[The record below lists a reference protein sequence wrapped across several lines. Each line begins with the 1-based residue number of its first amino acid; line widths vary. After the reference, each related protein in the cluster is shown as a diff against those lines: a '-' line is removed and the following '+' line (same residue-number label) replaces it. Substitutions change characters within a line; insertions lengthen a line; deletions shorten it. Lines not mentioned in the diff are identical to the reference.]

1 MFRATALAA
10 VLAVLTAVLPVA
22 ADDAPDAAKVKR
34 AADEF
39 DLGVQSFKSKQFD
52 EAAQHFE
59 AADEAVPGVKTL
71 RLAMRARSEAGQ
83 GSRAASL
90 AAQALERYAEDAET
104 AKLAKETIA
113 RFEGKLHKVQVS
125 CASPCLL
132 AVGTRAVHGA
142 VATRWILYVDPG
154 KTSINASFFG
164 NASSKPQSVV
174 ATAGGHT
181 EIRFEPTEPPKVIPT
196 ATATQTATPT
206 ATGSATS
213 VPTSSSEIPP
223 DTTGAPTS
231 TGPEGDAPQPK
242 GIHPAFFFTGL
253 ALTLGAGGVLAW
265 SGVDTLQNP
274 GTEAVRKACAG
285 KGPDCPEYKLG
296 LDNQLRTNVLIGA
309 TAGVGA
315 VTVLFAIFTRWSS
328 GKPIPKT
335 AVLPTATVLD
345 RGAAFGITGVLE

>member
-1 MFRATALAA
+1 MFRAKALAA
-10 VLAVLTAVLPVA
+10 VLAVLTAVLPAA

-59 AADEAVPGVKTL
+59 AADEAVPGAKTL

-113 RFEGKLHKVQVS
+113 KFEGKLHKIQVS

-132 AVGTRAVHGA
+132 AVGTRAVHGSST
-142 VATRWILYVDPG
+142 TRWILYVDPG
-154 KTSINASFFG
+154 KSTINASFFG
-164 NASSKPQSVV
+164 NASAKPQTVA
-174 ATAGGHT
+174 ATAGGQS
-181 EIRFEPTEPPKVIPT
+181 ELRFEPTEPPKVIPT
-196 ATATQTATPT
+196 ATATAAPT
-206 ATGSATS
+206 ATG
-213 VPTSSSEIPP
+213 VPTSSNEIPP
-223 DTTGAPTS
+223 DMTGAPTS
-231 TGPEGDAPQPK
+231 TGPEGDAPKPK

-274 GTEAVRKACAG
+274 GPDAVRKACAG
-285 KGPDCPEYKLG
+285 KGPECPEYKLG
-296 LDNQLRTNVLIGA
+296 LDNQLRTNVLVGA

>member
-1 MFRATALAA
+1 M
-10 VLAVLTAVLPVA
+10 LAVLTAVLPVA

-39 DLGVQSFKSKQFD
+39 DLGVQSFKSKQYD

-59 AADEAVPGVKTL
+59 VADEAVPGAKTL

-83 GSRAASL
+83 GSRAATL
-90 AAQALERYAEDAET
+90 AAQALERYADDAET

-113 RFEGKLHKVQVS
+113 KFEPSLHKVQVS

-142 VATRWILYVDPG
+142 STTRWILYVDPG

-164 NASSKPQSVV
+164 NAAAKPQSLT
-174 ATAGGHT
+174 ATAGGRT
-181 EIRFEPTEPPKVIPT
+181 ELRFEPTEPPKPVV
-196 ATATQTATPT
+196 TATPT
-206 ATGSATS
+206 ASAT
-213 VPTSSSEIPP
+213 PTGTSSNEIPP
-223 DTTGAPTS
+223 DMTGAPTS
-231 TGPEGDAPQPK
+231 TGPEGDAPKK
-242 GIHPAFFFTGL
+242 GIHPAFFITGL
-253 ALTLGAGGVLAW
+253 VLTAGAGGVLAW

-274 GTEAVRKACAG
+274 GPDVVRKACVG
-285 KGPDCPEYKLG
+285 KGPECAEYKLG
-296 LDNQLRTNVLIGA
+296 LENQLRTNVLIGA

-315 VTVLFAIFTRWSS
+315 ATILLAIFTRWSS
-328 GKPIPKT
+328 GKPAPKT

-345 RGAAFGITGVLE
+345 RGATFGITGVLE